1 MTYEELL
8 EEWNGSLS
16 EKVTEFLDH
25 LGYSHPKLVLR
36 VLDYGIAY
44 ADYFFSEEN
53 TDTDTDTELLRFLK
67 AICLRLLFLGEAE
80 DTAVPIDSENGR
92 LWERSFSSLSSNHK
106 RLVRLMYENRPLVRG
121 DNLEEMRKFPD
132 DCIDLIATDPP
143 SRDEEALEN
152 ILQPL
157 NCLKE
162 QKKDLIHDALFKPI
176 RDQLKSTRHAVTA
189 MRYAMEQVLIEGS
202 T

>member
-8 EEWNGSLS
+8 EEWNSSLS
-16 EKVTEFLDH
+16 ASVTEFLNH
-25 LGYSHPKLVLR
+25 LGYDHPKLVLR

-44 ADYFFSEEN
+44 ADYFFSEEKTDTD

-67 AICLRLLFLGEAE
+67 AICLRLLFLLGDE

-92 LWERSFSSLSSNHK
+92 LWERSSSSLSSNHK
-106 RLVRLMYENRPLVRG
+106 RLVRL
-121 DNLEEMRKFPD
+121 
-132 DCIDLIATDPP
+132 T
-143 SRDEEALEN
+143 RDEEALEN

-189 MRYAMEQVLIEGS
+189 MRYAMEQVLIGEAHNEKRE
-202 T
+202 

>member
-16 EKVTEFLDH
+16 EKVTESLDH
-25 LGYSHPKLVLR
+25 LGYDHPKLVLR

-67 AICLRLLFLGEAE
+67 AICLRLLFLLGDE
-80 DTAVPIDSENGR
+80 DTAVPINSENGR
-92 LWERSFSSLSSNHK
+92 LWERSSSSLSSNHK
-106 RLVRLMYENRPLVRG
+106 RLVRL
-121 DNLEEMRKFPD
+121 
-132 DCIDLIATDPP
+132 T
-143 SRDEEALEN
+143 RDEEALEN

-189 MRYAMEQVLIEGS
+189 MRYAMEQALIEEAHNRH
-202 T
+202 